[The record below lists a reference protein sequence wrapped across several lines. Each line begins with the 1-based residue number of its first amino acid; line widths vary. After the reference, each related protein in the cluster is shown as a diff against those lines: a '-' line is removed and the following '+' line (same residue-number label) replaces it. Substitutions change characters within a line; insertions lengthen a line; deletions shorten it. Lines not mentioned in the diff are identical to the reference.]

1 MATVNRIVET
11 EYDRKQFIRF
21 LEGRKLPFT
30 VSLMDGKHRTN
41 DQNRLQRKWVNEI
54 AEQLGDQTPEE
65 VRGYCKLR
73 FGVPILRA
81 ENEVFCAEYDLIV
94 KPLPYEHKLKLM
106 MEPFDF
112 RVSSIMTTRQKT
124 AYLDGIYRH
133 FTEQGVVL
141 TNPGDILNSHRAEN
155 AA

>member
-1 MATVNRIVET
+1 MATVNRIIET

-21 LEGRKLPFT
+21 LEGRKLPLT
-30 VSLMDGKHRTN
+30 VSMMDGKHRTN
-41 DQNRLQRKWVNEI
+41 DQNRLQRLWVNEI
-54 AEQLGDQTPEE
+54 AEQLGDRTPEE
-65 VRGYCKLR
+65 VRGYCKLA
-73 FGVPILRA
+73 FGVPLLRA
-81 ENEVFCAEYDLIV
+81 ENEVFRISYDKIV
-94 KPLPYEHKLKLM
+94 KPLAYEQKLALM

-112 RVSSIMTTRQKT
+112 GVTRIMTTRQKT

-141 TNPGDILNSHRAEN
+141 TNPGDILNTHKAGN

>member
-65 VRGYCKLR
+65 VRGYCKLA
-73 FGVPILRA
+73 FGVPLLRN
-81 ENEVFCAEYDLIV
+81 ENEVFRISYDKIV
-94 KPLPYEHKLKLM
+94 KPLPYEQKLALM

-112 RVSSIMTTRQKT
+112 GVTRIMTTRQKT
-124 AYLDGIYRH
+124 AYLDSIYRH
-133 FTEQGVVL
+133 FTGQGLVL
-141 TNPGDILNSHRAEN
+141 TNPGDILNAHRAEN

>member
-1 MATVNRIVET
+1 MATVNRIAET

-30 VSLMDGKHRTN
+30 VSLVDGKHRTN
-41 DQNRLQRKWVNEI
+41 DQNRLQRLWVNEI

-65 VRGYCKLR
+65 VRGYCKLK

-81 ENEVFCAEYDLIV
+81 ENEVFRISYDKIV
-94 KPLPYEHKLKLM
+94 KPLPYEQKLELM

-112 RVSSIMTTRQKT
+112 GVTRIMTTRQKK
-124 AYLDGIYRH
+124 AYLDNIYRH
-133 FTEQGVVL
+133 FTGQGLVL
-141 TNPGDILNSHRAEN
+141 TNPGDILNQHRAEN